1 MFLALFLAP
10 ERVESHLFIFSK
22 LFSFEFLFEHIIY
35 IYIYDSM
42 RQSQHYLDGK
52 GQTKNKLKY
61 VVKV

>member
-1 MFLALFLAP
+1 LNIL
-10 ERVESHLFIFSK
+10 
-22 LFSFEFLFEHIIY
+22 
-35 IYIYDSM
+35 YIYDSM